1 MLNLVKP
8 RNFMPVHGE
17 WRHLRAHAGLA
28 ALAGVPEGNI
38 VIAEDGVVVDLV
50 AGQARVAGAVP
61 CGYVYVDGLTV
72 GEVTE
77 SQLKDRRILGDE
89 GFISVVIVVDASS
102 GKMVAGRRSTPAAQA
117 STTPPSATSCP
128 RSRKPWPW
136 RPPTALPTP
145 TRSASSPAASSAS
158 GSATTT
164 AAAP

>member
-1 MLNLVKP
+1 
-8 RNFMPVHGE
+8 MPE
-17 WRHLRAHAGLA
+17 D
-28 ALAGVPEGNI
+28 NI

-50 AGQARVAGAVP
+50 NGLARVVGAVP

-89 GFISVVIVVDASS
+89 GFVSVVDRRRRQLRQDRAGPEIHARGSGIDDAAFAEVLP
-102 GKMVAGRRSTPAAQA
+102 KIEEALDPGRRRRHQ
-117 STTPPSATSCP
+117 
-128 RSRKPWPW
+128 
-136 RPPTALPTP
+136 PTP